1 MDNRSQTI
9 RAVIFDL
16 DDTLFPE
23 RDYVCSGYAAVGEYL
38 REALG
43 SEERFEAWLW
53 DRFLAGQSSGAFDAL
68 NRQFKLGLSE
78 ERIGRLIATYR
89 QHRPKICPYP
99 DVRQILARLK
109 KRCRLGLLSDGFL
122 PAQRLKLE
130 SLQLERFFDAVVF
143 TEELGREFWKP
154 SPAGFEK
161 ICQLIDVK
169 GEACAYVADNVSK
182 DFIAPNRLGW
192 RTIRYLRPGQIHA
205 EKAAPAEGEPQLTV
219 HTPKSL
225 MDALDCPGP
234 D

>member
-1 MDNRSQTI
+1 MANRLQTI

-23 RDYVCSGYAAVGEYL
+23 RDYVRSGYAAVGAYL

-43 SEERFEAWLW
+43 SGKRFETWLW
-53 DRFLAGQSSGAFDAL
+53 ERFLAGQSNGAFDAL

-78 ERIGRLIATYR
+78 ERIGRLVAAYR
-89 QHRPKICPYP
+89 QHRPKIRPYP
-99 DVRQILARLK
+99 DVRQMLVRLQ

-161 ICQLIDVK
+161 ICRLIDVK
-169 GEACAYVADNVSK
+169 GEACAYVADNVSNH
-182 DFIAPNRLGW
+182 FVAPNRLGW

-205 EKAAPAEGEPQLTV
+205 EKVAPAEGEPQLTV
-219 HTPKSL
+219 HSPAGL
-225 MDALDCPGP
+225 LDAMD
-234 D
+234 